1 VDELDRQEHCH
12 SKNRHWDRRHFHG
25 GDNTNNLINMFQHP
39 ENRKRGIVSFIV
51 SQKYS
56 AEQGDYDDRCLTSH
70 PSGRMRATGG
80 QG

>member
-1 VDELDRQEHCH
+1 M
-12 SKNRHWDRRHFHG
+12 
-25 GDNTNNLINMFQHP
+25 NLIGRNIVTARTATGSGMFTVVTHENQDQHVQHP

-70 PSGRMRATGG
+70 PTGRMRATGG